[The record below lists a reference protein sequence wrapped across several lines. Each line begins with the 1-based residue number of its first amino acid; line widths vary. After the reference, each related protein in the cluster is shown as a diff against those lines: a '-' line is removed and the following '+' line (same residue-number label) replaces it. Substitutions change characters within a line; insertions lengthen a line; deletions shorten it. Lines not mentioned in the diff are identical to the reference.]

1 MQQEME
7 YIYEMYRQGNIMKA
21 AEKLFIS
28 QPALSMSIRKT
39 ESELGMPLFDR
50 STRPMQLTEAGRIY
64 IESVEKMRR
73 LELELKD
80 RLDDLSE
87 LRGGTLRVGGSHYII
102 SRILAP
108 VLTRFHRLYPGVRI
122 ELTENS
128 SAVLS
133 ELLKERRV
141 DLTLSCNEDLIREF
155 EHFPAFQ
162 DRILLAVP
170 SGHPLCGEH
179 TAEALSA
186 GEILSGQHL
195 QDNCPKIRLEAFK
208 DLEYILLEEGNNLH
222 DRVIRLFQ
230 EAGISPQISLSF
242 AQLATAYQL
251 AAEGFVATLTCDR
264 MVTSAEIPL
273 TFYLPDSQITVRQFY
288 FLFPT
293 ADYTPKA
300 IRELIRLFREE

>member
-7 YIYEMYRQGNIMKA
+7 YVYEMYRQGNIMKA

-39 ESELGMPLFDR
+39 EAELGMPLFDR
-50 STRPMQLTEAGRIY
+50 SIRPMQLTEAGRIY
-64 IESVEKMRR
+64 IESVEKIRR

-108 VLTRFHRLYPGVRI
+108 VLTRFHKLYPGVRI

-133 ELLKERRV
+133 ELLKERRI

-170 SGHPLCGEH
+170 SGHQLCGEH

-186 GEILSGQHL
+186 GEILSGKHL
-195 QDNCPKIRLEAFK
+195 HNNCPKIRLEAFQN
-208 DLEYILLEEGNNLH
+208 LEYILLDAGNNLH
-222 DRVIRLFQ
+222 DRAVRLFQ
-230 EAGISPQISLSF
+230 EAGISPQISLSL

-251 AAEGFVATLTCDR
+251 AAEGFGATLTCDR

-293 ADYTPKA
+293 TDYTPRA
-300 IRELIRLFREE
+300 IRELIRLFREG

>member
-7 YIYEMYRQGNIMKA
+7 YVYEMYRQGNIMKA

-64 IESVEKMRR
+64 IESIEKMRR

-102 SRILAP
+102 GRILGP
-108 VLTRFHRLYPGVRI
+108 VLTRFHRLYPGVRV

-133 ELLKERRV
+133 DLLKERRI
-141 DLTLSCNEDLIREF
+141 DLTLSCNEDLIRDF
-155 EHFPAFQ
+155 ERFPAFQ

-170 SGHPLCGEH
+170 SCHPVCGEH
-179 TAEALSA
+179 DAEALSA
-186 GEILSGQHL
+186 ADILSGKHL
-195 QDNCPKIRLEAFK
+195 QNNCPKINLEAFK
-208 DLEYILLEEGNNLH
+208 GLEYILLEEGNNLH
-222 DRVIRLFQ
+222 DRSVRLFQ
-230 EAGISPQISLSF
+230 EAGISPQISLSL
-242 AQLATAYQL
+242 AQLATAFQL
-251 AAEGFVATLTCDR
+251 AANGFGATLTCDR
-264 MVTSAEIPL
+264 MVTSPEVPL
-273 TFYLPDSQITVRQFY
+273 TFYLPDSRITERQFY
-288 FLFPT
+288 FLFPNT
-293 ADYTPKA
+293 DYTPKA
-300 IRELIRLFREE
+300 IREFIRLFQER